1 MVRSHRPTPAQ
12 LPGAAPAGKIRNT
25 VIKISLA
32 FLLPT
37 VLSKTRTL
45 EAMVL
50 DFSNFSDIPW
60 PTSIVSFPAHCISVF
75 FSHPLW
81 DCQIEGS
88 SFPLTRQWAL
98 RSSRGNQ
105 IPLSWEQIRSPPPP
119 PRLFFSPCEVKMVQ
133 FLSREDFSSIPCLE
147 APWHPS
153 NKAFFIDGKQSPVS
167 VAYTR
172 KKNPNLL

>member
-98 RSSRGNQ
+98 RSSRANQ
-105 IPLSWEQIRSPPPP
+105 IPLSLDPLPHHQDSSSALVKLKW
-119 PRLFFSPCEVKMVQ
+119 FSPFHGRISAA
-133 FLSREDFSSIPCLE
+133 FL
-147 APWHPS
+147 A
-153 NKAFFIDGKQSPVS
+153 
-167 VAYTR
+167 
-172 KKNPNLL
+172 